1 MSIGQNVKR
10 LRKEK
15 KISATF
21 IGKAVGK
28 GGRQWVYDLEHGI
41 IKRLTEDDIEK
52 LAEILS
58 VTVNELREKEG
69 SDIQDK
75 FVFYLPKIEHE
86 LSALKGF
93 KEKYYYIIEENRILW
108 KENAYLKSLL
118 ITHNIDVYNTDN
130 QNETV

>member
-28 GGRQWVYDLEHGI
+28 GGRQWVYDLEKGI

-58 VTVNELREKEG
+58 VTVNELREKDET
-69 SDIQDK
+69 K
-75 FVFYLPKIEHE
+75 EEKVEFYSSLENDE
-86 LSALKGF
+86 FTALKGF
-93 KEKYYYIIEENRILW
+93 KERYYFLLEENRRLW
-108 KENAYLKSLL
+108 KENSYLKSLSL
-118 ITHNIDVYNTDN
+118 KHKIDVYNTDN
-130 QNETV
+130 QNDTP